1 MKKAFTLLELLFVI
15 IIIGILSAAIIPRS
29 KSDSLREAAI
39 QVVSHIRY
47 TQHLAMV
54 DDKYDTSDSKWY
66 QGRWQIVFANDSN
79 YTDHQPAYTIFSDKP
94 STSGNYGGDA
104 VEAEIAKN
112 PENPEQIMTGGYGSS
127 SATNYTKDGFKGMKK
142 LNLGHSYG
150 ITSITLSNE
159 CDGRNNNSMRI
170 SFDYLG
176 RPFQGNANSLSGPYT
191 SASDTLTE
199 NRLIK
204 KNCAIT
210 LSDSEGN
217 VTIIITPETGY
228 TYIN

>member
-54 DDKYDTSDSKWY
+54 DDKYDVNDPLWY
-66 QGRWQIVFANDSN
+66 KGRWQIVFGNTNPFADGK
-79 YTDHQPAYTIFSDKP
+79 PAYTIFSDKP
-94 STSGNYGGDA
+94 NYGGDP

-112 PENPEQIMTGGYGSS
+112 PENSEQIMTGGYGNP
-127 SATNYTKDGFKGMKK
+127 SATNYTKTGFKGMKK

-150 ITSITLSNE
+150 VTSINFSNS
-159 CDGRNNNSMRI
+159 CDGKTGSSMRI
-170 SFDYLG
+170 AFDYLG
-176 RPFQGNANSLSGPYT
+176 RPFQGDSKGLTAPYS
-191 SASDTLTE
+191 SAGDTVNE

-204 KNCAIT
+204 DNCAIT

-217 VTIIITPETGY
+217 VTIIVTPETGY
-228 TYIN
+228 TYIQ